1 MDTMV
6 KQDLSGFENTIR
18 DYVRYVLGKP
28 MADATPIDLFN
39 GISSA
44 VRKLLMD
51 IRIDTEQRYDR
62 RDVKRMHYISM
73 EYLTGPLLANNLLNM
88 GIQEDVRGILRHMG
102 LDLDTLMACE
112 PDPSLGNGGLGRLA
126 ACFLD
131 SLACLDM
138 PGFGYGINYDYGLF
152 KQSIM
157 GGYQREKPD
166 HWPSRSS
173 PWLIA
178 RSGEKCMVPVYGRIV
193 DTEDI
198 DGGYNPMWSD
208 WKLVVGRP
216 HDIPVVGYGGHTANR
231 LRLFSAWASE
241 DFDIQIFNEG
251 DYFRAVERKISSENI
266 SKILYPSDSQEAGKE
281 LRLVQEY
288 FLVACAVQDII
299 RIYLKQHDGFDQFPK
314 KVAIQLNDTHPALTV
329 AELMR
334 SLVDVH
340 GLEWDHAWDITTQ
353 TLAYTNHTLLPEAL
367 EKWPLAIV
375 EKVIPRHLQIIYE
388 INQRFL
394 ETLTVK
400 YPDDLQ
406 RLHRMSIIEEGNEKQ
421 VRMAHLA
428 IVGSHSVNGVAKIHS
443 HLVKTALVPEFYDLW
458 PEKFNNKT
466 NGVTPRR
473 WLLSANPG
481 LSRLITDAIGDA
493 WITDLDALKALE
505 PLTNDNAFLEK
516 FSMIKRENKV
526 RLAKLIKKTAYI
538 DVDPDSIFDIHAK
551 RIHEYKR
558 QLLNVMHIIHGY
570 FMIHEEG
577 VIPPSPRT
585 YIFSGKAA
593 PGYFLAKLLI
603 RLIHGVADVVNKDPL
618 VNQWI
623 KVAFIPD
630 YKVSLA
636 EIIIP
641 GADVSE
647 QISTAGMEASGTG
660 NMKFAINGAVTMGT
674 LDGANIEIADAVGPE
689 NIYIFGHDVEGIQA
703 MRGGYDPGKILA
715 KTPQVRRV
723 LEAINS
729 PLFCG
734 WESDLFSP
742 LFDAVV
748 THGDYYMNLADFQSY
763 VDAQAR
769 LAVDYV
775 DRKKWRQKT
784 LLNTARTGIFSSDR
798 TIREYAREIWG
809 LERQI

>member
-1 MDTMV
+1 MNTMI
-6 KQDLSGFENTIR
+6 KPDLSGFENTIR
-18 DYVRYVLGKP
+18 EYVRYVVGKP
-28 MADATPIDLFN
+28 MADATPTDLFN
-39 GISSA
+39 GVSSA

-73 EYLTGPLLANNLLNM
+73 EFLTGPLLANNLLNM

-102 LDLDTLMACE
+102 LDLDTLKACE

-131 SLACLDM
+131 SLASLDM

-166 HWPSRSS
+166 HWPSKSS

-198 DGGYNPMWSD
+198 DGGYNPMWSE

-299 RIYLKQHDGFDQFPK
+299 RIYLKQHDDFDQFPQ

-340 GLEWDHAWDITTQ
+340 GLEWDNAWDITTQ

-367 EKWPLAIV
+367 EKWPLDIV

-394 ETLTVK
+394 KTLTVK
-400 YPDDLQ
+400 YPDDPQ
-406 RLHRMSIIEEGNEKQ
+406 RLHRMSIIEEGDEKH

-481 LSRLITDAIGDA
+481 LAQLITEAIGDA

-505 PLTNDNAFLEK
+505 PLTSDNAFLER

-538 DVDPDSIFDIHAK
+538 DVNPDSIFDIHAK

-618 VNQWI
+618 VSQWI

-674 LDGANIEIADAVGPE
+674 MDGANIEIAEAVGPE
-689 NIYIFGHDVEGIQA
+689 NIYIFGHDVKEIQA
-703 MRGGYDPGKILA
+703 LRGRYDPGKILA
-715 KTPQVRRV
+715 KTPQAQRV
-723 LEAINS
+723 LDAINS

-748 THGDYYMNLADFQSY
+748 NHGDYYMNLADFQSY

-769 LAVDYV
+769 LSVDYV
-775 DRKKWRQKT
+775 DRKKWGQMT
-784 LLNTARTGIFSSDR
+784 LLNTARNGIFSSDR
-798 TIREYAREIWG
+798 TIREYARDIWG
-809 LERQI
+809 LKRQI

>member
-1 MDTMV
+1 MNTMI
-6 KQDLSGFENTIR
+6 KPDLSGFENTIR
-18 DYVRYVLGKP
+18 EYVRYVVGKP
-28 MADATPIDLFN
+28 MADATPTDLFN
-39 GISSA
+39 GVSSA

-73 EYLTGPLLANNLLNM
+73 EFLTGPLLANNLLNM

-102 LDLDTLMACE
+102 LDLDTLKACE

-131 SLACLDM
+131 SLASLDM

-166 HWPSRSS
+166 HWPSKSS

-198 DGGYNPMWSD
+198 DGGYNPMWSE

-299 RIYLKQHDGFDQFPK
+299 RIYLKQHDDFDQFPQ

-340 GLEWDHAWDITTQ
+340 GLEWDNAWDITTQ

-367 EKWPLAIV
+367 EKWPLDIV

-394 ETLTVK
+394 KTLTVK
-400 YPDDLQ
+400 YPDDPQ
-406 RLHRMSIIEEGNEKQ
+406 RLHRMSIIEEGDEKQ

-481 LSRLITDAIGDA
+481 LARLITDAIGDA

-505 PLTNDNAFLEK
+505 PLTSDNAFLER

-538 DVDPDSIFDIHAK
+538 DVNPDSIFDIHAK

-618 VNQWI
+618 VSQWI

-674 LDGANIEIADAVGPE
+674 MDGANIEIAEAVGPE
-689 NIYIFGHDVEGIQA
+689 NIYIFGHDVKEIQA
-703 MRGGYDPGKILA
+703 LRGRYDPGKILA
-715 KTPQVRRV
+715 KTPQAQRV
-723 LEAINS
+723 LDAINS

-748 THGDYYMNLADFQSY
+748 NHGDYYMNLADFQSY

-769 LAVDYV
+769 LSVDYV
-775 DRKKWRQKT
+775 DRKKWGQMT
-784 LLNTARTGIFSSDR
+784 LLNTARNGIFSSDR
-798 TIREYAREIWG
+798 TIREYARDIWG
-809 LERQI
+809 LKRQI

>member
-1 MDTMV
+1 MDSMI
-6 KQDLSGFENTIR
+6 KPDLSGFENTIR

-28 MADATPIDLFN
+28 MSDASPTDLFN
-39 GISSA
+39 GVSSA

-51 IRIDTEQRYDR
+51 IRIATEQRYAV

-73 EYLTGPLLANNLLNM
+73 EFLTGPLLANNLLNM
-88 GIQEDVRGILRHMG
+88 GIFEDVRKILDNMG
-102 LDLDTLMACE
+102 LNLDSLMECE

-131 SLACLDM
+131 SLASLDM

-166 HWPSRSS
+166 NWPSKSS

-178 RSGEKCMVPVYGRIV
+178 RSGEKCMIPVYGRIV
-193 DTEDI
+193 DTEDTK
-198 DGGYNPMWSD
+198 GGYNPMWSE
-208 WKLVVGRP
+208 WQLVVGRP

-241 DFDIQIFNEG
+241 DFDIRIFNEG
-251 DYFRAVERKISSENI
+251 DYFRAVERKINSESI
-266 SKILYPSDSQEAGKE
+266 SKILYPSDSQEAGRE

-299 RIYLKQHDGFDQFPK
+299 RIYLKQHDDFSQFTR

-340 GLEWDHAWDITTQ
+340 GLEWDNAWEITTQ

-388 INQRFL
+388 INRRFL
-394 ETLTVK
+394 ESLAVSF
-400 YPDDLQ
+400 PDDPQ
-406 RLHRMSIIEEGNEKQ
+406 RLQRMSIIEEGGEKH
-421 VRMAHLA
+421 VKMAHLA

-443 HLVKTALVPEFYDLW
+443 HLVKTSLVPEFHQLW

-481 LSRLITDAIGDA
+481 LAHLISEVIGDE
-493 WITDLDALKALE
+493 WITNLDALKALE
-505 PLTNDNAFLEK
+505 PFRNDAAFMTR
-516 FSMIKRENKV
+516 FSMVKRENKV
-526 RLAKLIKKTAYI
+526 RLARLIKKTAYV

-558 QLLNVMHIIHGY
+558 QLLNIMHIVHGY
-570 FMIHEEG
+570 FMIHEDG
-577 VIPPSPRT
+577 VLPPCPRT

-593 PGYFLAKLLI
+593 PGYFIAKLII
-603 RLIHGVADVVNKDPL
+603 RLIHGVADVINKDPL

-660 NMKFAINGAVTMGT
+660 NMKFAINGAVTIGT
-674 LDGANIEIADAVGPE
+674 MDGANIEIAEAVGRE
-689 NIYIFGHDVEGIQA
+689 NIYIFGHSVEEISA
-703 MRGGYDPGKILA
+703 MRKDYDPGKILA
-715 KTPQVRRV
+715 ATPHAGRV
-723 LEAINS
+723 LDAINS
-729 PLFCG
+729 PRFCG
-734 WESDLFSP
+734 WESGIFSP
-742 LFDAVV
+742 VFDAVV
-748 THGDYYMNLADFQSY
+748 NHGDYYMNLADFQSY
-763 VDAQAR
+763 VDAQTR
-769 LAVDYV
+769 LSTDYA
-775 DRKKWRQKT
+775 DRKKWGEMT

-798 TIREYAREIWG
+798 TIREYARDIWG
-809 LERQI
+809 LESQI